1 MKKNFTNDIE
11 NIDIDVKL
19 PEPVVTVEERRVK
32 LRKRLSRINVT
43 LFAFLLAGTSGFL
56 LLGKR
61 PVMSDT
67 ENRKLAPFPV
77 FSKETLLSG
86 EFSNGLSEFFN
97 DTTPKRTKLKN
108 LAASIKDHAGIEMG
122 GVKVYTVNNGS
133 AAANKFNSPAGT
145 NARVTAPPVTAPVI
159 TEAPPAVTGDEA
171 AVTEVTAEAVTEPVT
186 EAVTEAPPPPPD
198 DNAGELS
205 NDIMIYKNRG
215 IMIFYG
221 SDECCDDYASVI
233 NEYKSRLGDGVNVFN
248 MVCPTA
254 MTFYWPDKSDISHG
268 DENASMEYIKSQ
280 LNNITDINTINTLRE
295 HKDEPIY
302 SRTDHHWQ
310 ALGAYYAAKQ
320 FAETA
325 GVPFADI
332 STYEKNVIPDYVG
345 TLYGYSGAAALND
358 NPEDFVYYVPEKN
371 YTVRYYSTSF
381 EYSYEGSLFQEA
393 YGVSAYCTYM
403 GGDEQIVHLETQ
415 APNERTLFIIKDS
428 YGNALVPFLTGSFKN
443 IFVVDMRYFD
453 MNIIN
458 FMQEHG
464 ATDLLFAMNTFSAA
478 GGSGSYNLSVLLNQ

>member
-1 MKKNFTNDIE
+1 MKNDFTNKTED
-11 NIDIDVKL
+11 IDIDVEL
-19 PEPVVTVEERRVK
+19 PVLTPEERRAK
-32 LRKRLSRINVT
+32 LIKKLNKINIRI
-43 LFAFLLAGTSGFL
+43 FSFLLIGTSAFFVV
-56 LLGKR
+56 GKR

-67 ENRKLAPFPV
+67 ENRRLAAFPQ
-77 FSKETLLSG
+77 FSKEALLSG
-86 EFSNGLSEFFN
+86 EYTNGLSEFFN
-97 DTTPKRTKLKN
+97 DTPPLRKN
-108 LAASIKDHAGIEMG
+108 FKNMAATFKDHAGIEMG
-122 GVKVYTVNNGS
+122 GVKVYSINNGS
-133 AAANKFNSPAGT
+133 SSNQKLNSPSQQENKINT
-145 NARVTAPPVTAPVI
+145 PQVTVPAV
-159 TEAPPAVTGDEA
+159 TEAPAVTDAAAAVTDVTAA
-171 AVTEVTAEAVTEPVT
+171 AVTEAIT
-186 EAVTEAPPPPPD
+186 EAVTEAPPAPQD

-215 IMIFYG
+215 IPIFYG
-221 SDECCDDYASVI
+221 SNECCDEYAAVL
-233 NEYKSRLGDGVNVFN
+233 NEYKSRMGDGVNVFN
-248 MVCPTA
+248 MVCPTS
-254 MTFYWPDKSDISHG
+254 MSFYWPEKSDIPHG
-268 DENASMEYIKSQ
+268 DENESMEYIKSQ
-280 LNNITDINTINTLRE
+280 LKGITDINTIATLRE

-325 GVPFADI
+325 GVPFADL
-332 STYEKNVIPDYVG
+332 SKYEKNVIPDYVG

-371 YTVRYYSTSF
+371 YKTTYYTTWF

-403 GGDEQIVHLETQ
+403 GGDEQVTHLETA

-443 IFVVDMRYFD
+443 IYVVDMRYFD
-453 MNIIN
+453 LNITD
-458 FMQEHG
+458 FMKEHG

-478 GGSGSYNLSVLLNQ
+478 GGSGSYNLSCLLDQ